1 MPKPFFPKAP
11 EMCLLLRPFCEICMR
26 VSALLMEQEIVKGKE
41 SFSTMLQTRVAK
53 NPNQQTSS
61 KPQSLE
67 GGEGELRRC
76 LATSQLSAAHA
87 TRNSE
92 YLFHLHVP
100 RGRARGNPQLKSCF
114 IGTACT
120 HTRCGQETILS
131 FAQRPR
137 LKATILIQNNSKCKI
152 SFFPLAPGEGTSL
165 SIGLLMNYCP
175 VLQPW
180 AAGHG

>member
-11 EMCLLLRPFCEICMR
+11 EMCLLLHSFCEICMR
-26 VSALLMEQEIVKGKE
+26 ISVLLLEQEMVKEE

-67 GGEGELRRC
+67 GGEGELRGC

-92 YLFHLHVP
+92 YLFHSTYLGAEQGAIPNSSPVSSGQPAHVP
-100 RGRARGNPQLKSCF
+100 GVAMR
-114 IGTACT
+114 
-120 HTRCGQETILS
+120 LS
-131 FAQRPR
+131 SHLHKRPR

-152 SFFPLAPGEGTSL
+152 SFFPLAPEGTSL
-165 SIGLLMNYCP
+165 NIGLLMNYCP
-175 VLQPW
+175 VLQPG
-180 AAGHG
+180 AAVHG